1 MMLSSHFSLAE
12 MIASDT
18 ALRHGINNAP
28 GPHEIDNLK
37 RLCALVLEPL
47 RAAIGQPIRITSGYR
62 SSLLNTLVGGS
73 RTSDHCAGRAAD
85 IQVPGTSPLSLAR
98 AIESLDLP
106 VQQVIHE
113 FGGDA
118 RILKVRLD
126 ELGVLLVVLLNPGLL
141 GEDWRRKAE
150 S

>member
-1 MMLSSHFSLAE
+1 MMLSDHFSLAE

-18 ALRHGINNAP
+18 AARHGISNAP
-28 GPHEIDNLK
+28 GPFEIDNLR
-37 RLCALVLEPL
+37 RLCVLVLEPL

-85 IQVPGTSPLSLAR
+85 IQIDGTSPLTLCR

-106 VQQVIHE
+106 TRQVIHE
-113 FGGDA
+113 FGNWCHVSIPAAGDA
-118 RILKVRLD
+118 PRREYLTAVKVAKKTQYLK
-126 ELGVLLVVLLNPGLL
+126 GLV
-141 GEDWRRKAE
+141 
-150 S
+150 

>member
-1 MMLSSHFSLAE
+1 MLSDHFGLAE
-12 MIASDT
+12 LIASSA

-37 RLCALVLEPL
+37 RLCVTVLEPL

-62 SSLLNTLVGGS
+62 CSLLNTIVGGS
-73 RTSDHCAGRAAD
+73 RTSDHISGRAAD
-85 IQVPGTSPLSLAR
+85 IVVPGTSPLSLAR

-113 FGGDA
+113 FGAWVHVSIPPAGEPPRREYLTA
-118 RILKVRLD
+118 VKVAKKTEYMR
-126 ELGVLLVVLLNPGLL
+126 GLV
-141 GEDWRRKAE
+141 
-150 S
+150 

>member
-73 RTSDHCAGRAAD
+73 RTSDHCSGRAAD

-113 FGGDA
+113 FGAWVHVSIPPAGDVPRREYLTA
-118 RILKVRLD
+118 VKVAKKTQYLK
-126 ELGVLLVVLLNPGLL
+126 GLV
-141 GEDWRRKAE
+141 
-150 S
+150 

>member
-113 FGGDA
+113 FGAWCHVGIA
-118 RILKVRLD
+118 YAGAAPRGQTLTAV
-126 ELGVLLVVLLNPGLL
+126 
-141 GEDWRRKAE
+141 KAAGRTQYLQGIV
-150 S
+150 

>member
-73 RTSDHCAGRAAD
+73 RTSDHCSGRAAD
-85 IQVPGTSPLSLAR
+85 IQIPGASPLSLAR

-113 FGGDA
+113 FGAWVHVSIPPAGDVPRREYLSA
-118 RILKVRLD
+118 VKAGKKTEYLR
-126 ELGVLLVVLLNPGLL
+126 GLV
-141 GEDWRRKAE
+141 
-150 S
+150 